1 MQSLVAA
8 GYVLYSAST
17 ELVLTFGHG
26 VVGFTLD
33 TSCSASSSLKRLWCV
48 EMGRGRNL
56 EPSEPKGKSALQV
69 M

>member
-1 MQSLVAA
+1 MPACCQSLVAA

-33 TSCSASSSLKRLWCV
+33 TSSLDSCGQFAMLT
-48 EMGRGRNL
+48 
-56 EPSEPKGKSALQV
+56 SEGWAVVVGYEVDSRHR
-69 M
+69 